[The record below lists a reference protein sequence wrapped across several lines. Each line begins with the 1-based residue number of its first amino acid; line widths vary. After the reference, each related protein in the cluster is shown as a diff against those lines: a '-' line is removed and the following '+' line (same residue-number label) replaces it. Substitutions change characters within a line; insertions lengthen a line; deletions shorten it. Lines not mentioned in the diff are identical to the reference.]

1 MIAMESVAQGHVG
14 LSRLERSDG
23 DALRRLFYRLS
34 PETLYRRFH
43 SPVVY
48 PDQTRPERLLDI
60 DHRDRE
66 AVLAVVDG
74 EIVGVARYFRQTA
87 GDAAELAVVV
97 ADAWQRQGLA
107 TRMVTALAQLAGS
120 IGIERFTVTVQADNV
135 PALALLKRL
144 GIAGGTYAHGLI
156 EASIPTR

>member
-1 MIAMESVAQGHVG
+1 MDPAGRRADPRAGAAAHHQGRAESSSSRAPRWVRQAAVAHPGGPLEAGLAILPAAWPPEVVRMIAMESAAQGRVG

-23 DALRRLFYRLS
+23 EALRRLFHRLS

-48 PDQTRPERLLDI
+48 PEQTGPERLLDI

-74 EIVGVARYFRQTA
+74 EIVGVARYFRQ
-87 GDAAELAVVV
+87 
-97 ADAWQRQGLA
+97 
-107 TRMVTALAQLAGS
+107 
-120 IGIERFTVTVQADNV
+120 
-135 PALALLKRL
+135 P
-144 GIAGGTYAHGLI
+144 GG
-156 EASIPTR
+156 